1 MRALSAAICGI
12 GYSRNSVLLGPVRT
26 AASTFSTH
34 SSDNERQF
42 LMLAPSPNRLE
53 AATRVKRWTR
63 TRFSLSEKV
72 TLFISEVESAVPG
85 FPPLQTVVAFWS
97 PERTHYHFTVFKPL
111 EQVLEEDLP
120 PAWYR
125 EALAVAEGVQC
136 HCC

>member
-1 MRALSAAICGI
+1 M
-12 GYSRNSVLLGPVRT
+12 P
-26 AASTFSTH
+26 
-34 SSDNERQF
+34 
-42 LMLAPSPNRLE
+42 APSPTRLE

-72 TLFISEVESAVPG
+72 TLFISEIESAVPG

-97 PERTHYHFTVFKPL
+97 PERTPQRTHYHFTVFKPL

-125 EALAVAEGVQC
+125 DALAVTEGVQC
-136 HCC
+136 TCC